1 MQNYVI
7 KKFPFNSFS
16 DNKGYDNNLALKK
29 NIKDEYTGKNL
40 EVASNI
46 LAKKDIIVE
55 QNEYTKE
62 KVEALKFESFENGW
76 AECEKAQ
83 QKLIDR
89 TKEDSSISLMMK
101 IESSLF
107 NIYET
112 IESKYDNL
120 SKDCVEL
127 SYVIANKLVGKLSEK
142 FPNEVILDFLS
153 KSLPLLTHANDI
165 RVGVNPKNLPYIK
178 SYIDDVNQNSAI
190 KIKLVEDE
198 SIDIGDCKVDW
209 GNGLIKKD
217 TEKVKK
223 DLESIFKNN
232 L

>member
-1 MQNYVI
+1 MNNYVI
-7 KKFPFNSFS
+7 KKFSFNSFS
-16 DNKGYDNNLALKK
+16 DSKGYDNNLALKK
-29 NIKDEYTGKNL
+29 EIKDEYTGKNL
-40 EVASNI
+40 GVASNI
-46 LAKKDIIVE
+46 LAKKNIVVE

-62 KVEALKFESFENGW
+62 KVEALKLESFENGW

-83 QKLIDR
+83 QKLIEHA
-89 TKEDSSISLMMK
+89 KEDSSINLMMK

-112 IESKYDNL
+112 LESKYDNL

-142 FPNEVILDFLS
+142 FPNEVILDFLN

-165 RVGVNPKNLPYIK
+165 RVGVNPKNLPHIK
-178 SYIDDVNQNSAI
+178 SYIDDVNQNSTI

-198 SIDIGDCKVDW
+198 AIDIGDCKVDW

-217 TEKVKK
+217 TGKVKK

>member
-1 MQNYVI
+1 MKNYVI
-7 KKFPFNSFS
+7 KKFPFNSLL
-16 DNKGYDNNLALKK
+16 DNEGRDDDLVLKK
-29 NIKDEYTGKNL
+29 NIKDEYTGKDL
-40 EVASNI
+40 KVASDI

-62 KVEALKFESFENGW
+62 KVEVLKLESFKSGW

-83 QKLIDR
+83 KKLAEQD
-89 TKEDSSISLMMK
+89 KEGDIAGLLAK
-101 IESSLF
+101 IESNLL

-127 SYVIANKLVGKLSEK
+127 SYVIANKLVGKLSDK
-142 FPNEVILDFLS
+142 FPKEVVLDFLG

-165 RVGVNPKNLPYIK
+165 KVSVNPENLAHIK
-178 SYIDDVNQNSAI
+178 DYVDNVSQHSTI
-190 KIKLVEDE
+190 KIKLIEDE
-198 SIDIGDCKVDW
+198 SINVNDCKVDW

-217 TEKVKK
+217 TEKVKE

>member
-1 MQNYVI
+1 MKNYVI
-7 KKFPFNSFS
+7 KKFPFNSLLGNEGR
-16 DNKGYDNNLALKK
+16 DNDLVLKK
-29 NIKDEYTGKNL
+29 NIKDEYTGKDL
-40 EVASNI
+40 KVASDI
-46 LAKKDIIVE
+46 LARKDIVVE

-62 KVEALKFESFENGW
+62 SVEVLKLESFKNGW
-76 AECEKAQ
+76 AECEEAQ
-83 QKLIDR
+83 KKLVEYEKKGDVVN
-89 TKEDSSISLMMK
+89 LLAK
-101 IESSLF
+101 IESNLS

-127 SYVIANKLVGKLSEK
+127 SYVIANKLVGRLSEK
-142 FPNEVILDFLS
+142 FPNEVILDFLG

-165 RVGVNPKNLPYIK
+165 KVSVNPENLSHIK
-178 SYIDDVNQNSAI
+178 GYIDNVSQHSTI
-190 KIKLVEDE
+190 KIKLIEDE
-198 SIDIGDCKVDW
+198 LINVNDCKVDW

-217 TEKVKK
+217 AEKVKE

>member
-1 MQNYVI
+1 MKNYVI
-7 KKFPFNSFS
+7 KKFPFNSLLGNEGR
-16 DNKGYDNNLALKK
+16 DNDLVLKK
-29 NIKDEYTGKNL
+29 NIKDEYTGKDL
-40 EVASNI
+40 KVASDI

-62 KVEALKFESFENGW
+62 RVEVLKLESFKNGW
-76 AECEKAQ
+76 SECEKAQ
-83 QKLIDR
+83 KKLVEQE
-89 TKEDSSISLMMK
+89 KEGDMINLLAK
-101 IESSLF
+101 IESNLL

-127 SYVIANKLVGKLSEK
+127 SYVIANKLVGRLSEK
-142 FPNEVILDFLS
+142 FPNEVILDFLG

-165 RVGVNPKNLPYIK
+165 KVSVNPENLSHIK
-178 SYIDDVNQNSAI
+178 GYIDNVSQHSTI
-190 KIKLVEDE
+190 KIKLIEDE
-198 SIDIGDCKVDW
+198 SINVNDCKVDW

-217 TEKVKK
+217 TEKVKE

>member
-1 MQNYVI
+1 MVI
-7 KKFPFNSFS
+7 EEYQDEDEYHVLESTSKPVTLAEMEKKMIS
-16 DNKGYDNNLALKK
+16 DSLDKFRGKRKLAAKEL

-101 IESSLF
+101 IESNLF

-112 IESKYDNL
+112 IQIFN
-120 SKDCVEL
+120 
-127 SYVIANKLVGKLSEK
+127 
-142 FPNEVILDFLS
+142 FL
-153 KSLPLLTHANDI
+153 
-165 RVGVNPKNLPYIK
+165 
-178 SYIDDVNQNSAI
+178 
-190 KIKLVEDE
+190 
-198 SIDIGDCKVDW
+198 
-209 GNGLIKKD
+209 KK
-217 TEKVKK
+217 E
-223 DLESIFKNN
+223 
-232 L
+232 

>member
-1 MQNYVI
+1 V
-7 KKFPFNSFS
+7 S
-16 DNKGYDNNLALKK
+16 
-29 NIKDEYTGKNL
+29 
-40 EVASNI
+40 
-46 LAKKDIIVE
+46 
-55 QNEYTKE
+55 
-62 KVEALKFESFENGW
+62 
-76 AECEKAQ
+76 
-83 QKLIDR
+83 
-89 TKEDSSISLMMK
+89 
-101 IESSLF
+101 
-107 NIYET
+107 
-112 IESKYDNL
+112 
-120 SKDCVEL
+120 
-127 SYVIANKLVGKLSEK
+127 KLVGKLSEK

-165 RVGVNPKNLPYIK
+165 RVGVNPKNLPHIK

>member
-1 MQNYVI
+1 MRNYVI

-16 DNKGYDNNLALKK
+16 GNKVYDNNLALKK
-29 NIKDEYTGKNL
+29 NIKDEYTGKDL

-62 KVEALKFESFENGW
+62 KVEALKLESFENGW

-83 QKLIDR
+83 QKLADQVKKDN
-89 TKEDSSISLMMK
+89 TSNLLMK
-101 IESSLF
+101 IESNLF

-165 RVGVNPKNLPYIK
+165 RVSVNSKNLPHIK
-178 SYIDDVNQNSAI
+178 SYIDDVNQNSTI

-198 SIDIGDCKVDW
+198 AIDIDDCKVDW